1 MPKRILIVDD
11 LDSTLEMLK
20 EGLTSEGYDVE
31 TVNNSIKGLEM
42 IKTDVYDIVLLD
54 VKMPE
59 MSGLEIISELKDTLF
74 LRTTKIILMTASD
87 VPSEDLTNLMKIG
100 VAAWIRKPIRLE
112 ILLGRLKTLWK
123 N

>member
-31 TVNNSIKGLEM
+31 TINNSIKGLEM

>member
-1 MPKRILIVDD
+1 
-11 LDSTLEMLK
+11 MLK

-31 TVNNSIKGLEM
+31 TINNSIKGLEM